1 MNAVPHRRQFSRYT
15 AVFSTKYTVKEGTF
29 RDLIQNIGA
38 GGAFIRSR
46 RKIIQGRTINI
57 QIPVFAFGRRL
68 SIMGTVVRSH
78 PEGFA
83 VMFKE
88 AMEMRLLKDGRFPAN
103 LQDVT
108 QSTIKIDKNSIS

>member
-1 MNAVPHRRQFSRYT
+1 MHTVAHRRQYPRYA
-15 AVFSTKYTVKEGTF
+15 AVFSTKYTLTEGTF

-38 GGAFIRSR
+38 GGVYIKSR
-46 RKIIQGRTINI
+46 RPIRLGRRINV

-68 SIMGTVVRSH
+68 SIMGSVVRCN

-88 AMEMRLLKDGRFPAN
+88 DIDVKLFKDGRFPAN
-103 LQDVT
+103 TGTGGRVM
-108 QSTIKIDKNSIS
+108 IKIDKHCPD